1 MRLAIAASSANQP
14 KGSFDGKDLSYAIN
28 ANDQLLSSQDF
39 KTLVISYKKGAPIR
53 LSDIALVDD
62 DAEDIR
68 QAAWVNGTPAVIIN
82 IQRQPGAN
90 VIKVVDKIKAL
101 LPQLSASLPSDIHVS
116 LLTDRTLTI
125 RSSVK
130 DAELDLFIAVSL
142 VILVVFLFLRNF
154 SATIIPSIAVP
165 LSLIGTFSVMYLMGF
180 SLNNLTLMALTI
192 ATGFVVDDAIVM
204 VENISRYIEK
214 GDSPLQAALK
224 GSRQVG
230 FTIISLTVSLIA
242 VMIPLLFMED
252 VVGCLFREFAITLS
266 ISIILSGVISLTLTP
281 MLCSKFLR
289 HQKKIEVSDDFLNK
303 LIKYYGR
310 SLLKVFEHQKLVLV
324 VAFMTL
330 GLTGLLF
337 FIIPKGFF
345 PVQDTGLIQGISEA
359 PQSISF
365 AAMSERQKALAEI
378 ILKDPAVE
386 SLSSFIGIDGTN
398 ITLNSGRF
406 LINLKSLEQRD
417 DGAID
422 VIKRLKEST
431 EKIPGITLYMR
442 PIQDLT
448 IDDRVSRTQYQ
459 YSLSSPD
466 SLEVEKWTNALIL
479 KLQEEP
485 KLRDIASDQQ
495 NFGLQKFIEIDRD
508 TASRLGITMQQIDNI
523 LYSAFGQRQILTIF
537 TQINQYHVIL
547 EIFQDI
553 QKMQQALDNIYVTS
567 SIGQKAIPLRTF
579 SKVTEKSG
587 PLVINRQGQFPVSTL
602 SFNLAP
608 GAALGDAV
616 LAINKAKED
625 IGIPESVQTSF
636 EGEAKI
642 FQNSLANEMWLIIA
656 AIIVV
661 YIVLGVLYESYIHPI
676 TILST
681 LPSAGMGALFVL
693 FITGKDF
700 GVIALIGIILL
711 IGIVKKNAIM
721 MIDFALELER
731 VERKSPRDAI
741 YEACLLRFRPI
752 LMTTMTAV
760 FGAVPLAFSSGI
772 GAELRQPLGF
782 SIIGGLVVSQLLT
795 LYTTPIIYLTFD
807 KMSKNLRMFRVK

>member
-1 MRLAIAASSANQP
+1 M
-14 KGSFDGKDLSYAIN
+14 
-28 ANDQLLSSQDF
+28 
-39 KTLVISYKKGAPIR
+39 
-53 LSDIALVDD
+53 
-62 DAEDIR
+62 
-68 QAAWVNGTPAVIIN
+68 
-82 IQRQPGAN
+82 
-90 VIKVVDKIKAL
+90 
-101 LPQLSASLPSDIHVS
+101 
-116 LLTDRTLTI
+116 
-125 RSSVK
+125 K

-289 HQKKIEVSDDFLNK
+289 HQKKREVSDDFLNK

-406 LINLKSLEQRD
+406 LINLKSLEQSD